1 VTTSTPNETKALLQ
15 RGIAA
20 ARSGRSA
27 EALSILEQVVKTEP
41 ENEMAWLWLSGLMR
55 STEQK
60 RACLENVLKANP
72 ENVYA
77 RAGLM
82 RLQETEP
89 IAADEIEA
97 RLAFAVGGNRPS
109 ASPQGSFQEMPSFQ
123 SQPLKRLKPPRSATG
138 RPNADSK
145 TATNGRAVNAVEP
158 TAEPDAESVDASVPN
173 PLNLICPACD
183 EPISPTAKICPCC
196 FMPLRSMDELL
207 DSDSQDRDGDTSHS
221 SRRGRIL
228 GNLTSALS
236 V

>member
-1 VTTSTPNETKALLQ
+1 MTTSTLNETKALLQ

-27 EALSILEQVVKTEP
+27 EALSILEQVVKMEP

-89 IAADEIEA
+89 MASDEIEA
-97 RLAFAVGGNRPS
+97 RLAFAVGRNRPS
-109 ASPQGSFQEMPSFQ
+109 ASPQDSFQEIPSVQ
-123 SQPLKRLKPPRSATG
+123 RQPLKRLKPPRSATQ
-138 RPNADSK
+138 RSNADTN
-145 TATNGRAVNAVEP
+145 TAANSRVVNAVEP
-158 TAEPDAESVDASVPN
+158 TAEPHAESVDASVPN
-173 PLNLICPACD
+173 PHNPICPACD

-207 DSDSQDRDGDTSHS
+207 DSDPQNQDGDTSHP

-228 GNLTSALS
+228 GNLTSGLS

>member
-1 VTTSTPNETKALLQ
+1 MTISTPNETKALLQ

-60 RACLENVLKANP
+60 RACLENVLRANP

-82 RLQETEP
+82 RLQDTQP
-89 IAADEIEA
+89 MAPDEIEA
-97 RLAFAVGGNRPS
+97 RLAFAVGEKGPS
-109 ASPQGSFQEMPSFQ
+109 ASPKSSLQETPSVQ
-123 SQPLKRLKPPRSATG
+123 RQPLKRLKPPRSATQRLDG
-138 RPNADSK
+138 DPKA
-145 TATNGRAVNAVEP
+145 APNGRTANAVEP
-158 TAEPDAESVDASVPN
+158 TAEPDEESIEVSVPN
-173 PLNLICPACD
+173 PLSSVCPACG

-207 DSDSQDRDGDTSHS
+207 DLDSQNEDGGTSRA

-228 GNLTSALS
+228 GNLAS
-236 V
+236 VISG